1 MASILNAKP
10 IFTSLILAS
19 VLVAKAIAAPPPIEH
34 FTKPEQIQP
43 YSLELSPSGQYY
55 ALIAPRDDRSS
66 LIIVDRA
73 TNKVT
78 ANITPAKGQ
87 FIYEYWWVSNDRVI
101 LSMAEKEGGFS
112 RPFATGELWG
122 INADGK
128 NNVYLFGYRGKE
140 NTGTNIKNSTIVFGS
155 AVVLEPRADEKNTI
169 LIGISYWNESNA
181 APYLELARL
190 NINNGRFIKSGGKV
204 PIREVNVDEIL
215 VDQSRQVRV
224 VSGNLSDRYQKLMY
238 RDLKTNQWLTIND
251 EQITN
256 KYIYP
261 LAFDKGDKE
270 FFVSVYASGAPS
282 YLGLMNPQTKE
293 IRKIYAPET
302 ADIGRLLNKA
312 GNNNGAY
319 AVQTF
324 DGSGRGGFAFL
335 DKDAPEAQL
344 TKKLNAQFQ
353 GELAYVTS
361 FSDDG
366 RFASVFVTSDVNPG
380 EYYIHNRDDN
390 SISQPLKVRQEIDI
404 NSSAV
409 MEPISFKARDGM
421 MIRGWLTVPN
431 APAAKMPLVVMPHGG
446 PYGVVDRWEYN
457 ADAQLLASRGYAV
470 LQINF
475 RGSGGYGKDFVNAGA
490 KEWGGKMQ
498 NDVTDGTRAVLE
510 KYAIDSNRICL
521 FGISYGAYASL
532 MGVAMEPELY
542 KCAIGY
548 SGVYDL
554 KLMRNQGDIK
564 DRESGQTFLNDVLEK
579 DDAWLRA
586 RSPVDQVAR
595 IKAPVLLIHGGE
607 DKRTPPAHAESMRR
621 ALIGAGNPPEWVY
634 ESIEGHGFFD
644 PKKRLNAYQHIVDFL
659 DKHIGKP

>member
-1 MASILNAKP
+1 MANILNIKP
-10 IFTSLILAS
+10 VLTSLLLAG
-19 VLVAKAIAAPPPIEH
+19 VLVSKAWSAPPPIEH
-34 FTKPEQIQP
+34 FTKPQQIQP
-43 YSLELSPSGQYY
+43 YSLKLSPSGQHY
-55 ALIAPRDDRSS
+55 ALIAPSNDRSS
-66 LIIVDRA
+66 LVIVDRA

-78 ANITPAKGQ
+78 ANITPDKGQ
-87 FIYEYWWVSNDRVI
+87 FIYEYWWVSKDRVI

-112 RPFATGELWG
+112 EPFATGELWG

-140 NTGTNIKNSTIVFGS
+140 STGTNIKNSTRVFGS
-155 AVVLEPRADEKNTI
+155 AVVLEPNADDKNTI
-169 LIGISYWNESNA
+169 LIGISYWDSNNQS
-181 APYLELARL
+181 PFLELARL
-190 NINNGRFIKSGGKV
+190 NILNGRFIKSGGKV
-204 PIREVNVDEIL
+204 PIREVDQIL
-215 VDQSRQVRV
+215 VDESRQVRV
-224 VSGNLSDRYQKLMY
+224 VSGQLTDRYQKLMY
-238 RDLKTNQWLTIND
+238 RDTATNQWLTIND
-251 EQITN
+251 EEISN
-256 KYIYP
+256 KHIYP
-261 LAFDKGDKE
+261 LSFDKGSKE
-270 FFVSVYASGAPS
+270 FYVSVYASGGPS

-293 IRKIYAPET
+293 IRKIYMPET
-302 ADIGRLLNKA
+302 ADIGMLLKKA
-312 GNNNGAY
+312 GSNNGAY

-335 DKDAPEAQL
+335 DKDAPEAEL
-344 TKKLNAQFQ
+344 TKKLNTQFQ

-366 RFASVFVTSDVNPG
+366 RFASVYVTSDVNPG

-390 SISQPLKVRQEIDI
+390 SISKPLRVRQEIDI

-409 MEPISFKARDGM
+409 MEPVSFKARDGLT
-421 MIRGWLTVPN
+421 IRGWLTVPN
-431 APAAKMPLVVMPHGG
+431 EPAAKMPLVVMPHGG
-446 PYGVVDRWEYN
+446 PYDVVDRWEYN
-457 ADAQLLASRGYAV
+457 DDAQLLASRGYAV

-475 RGSGGYGKDFVNAGA
+475 RGSSGYGKDFANAGA

-498 NDVTDGTRAVLE
+498 NDLTDGTRAVLA
-510 KYAIDSNRICL
+510 KYAIDPNRVCL
-521 FGISYGAYASL
+521 FGKSYGAYASL
-532 MGVAMEPELY
+532 MGVAMEPALY

-548 SGVYDL
+548 AGVYDL
-554 KLMRNQGDIK
+554 KLMRTQGDISK
-564 DRESGQTFLNDVLEK
+564 RDSGQTYLNDVLEK
-579 DDAWLRA
+579 DEAWLLA
-586 RSPVDQVAR
+586 HSPVHLVGR

>member
-1 MASILNAKP
+1 MASILNVKSVL
-10 IFTSLILAS
+10 TSLLLAS
-19 VLVAKAIAAPPPIEH
+19 ILVAKAIAAPPPIEH

-78 ANITPAKGQ
+78 ANITPSKGQ
-87 FIYEYWWVSNDRVI
+87 FIYQYWWVSNDRVV
-101 LSMAEKEGGFS
+101 LSMAEKEGGFA

-128 NNVYLFGYRGKE
+128 KNVYLFGYRGAG
-140 NTGTNIKNSTIVFGS
+140 NSGSHIKNNSLVYGS
-155 AVVLEPRADEKNTI
+155 AYVLEPRADDKNTI
-169 LIGISYWNESNA
+169 LIGISYWDSSNA
-181 APYLELARL
+181 SPFLELARL
-190 NINNGRFIKSGGKV
+190 NIQNGRFIKAGGKV
-204 PIREVNVDEIL
+204 PIREVDQIL
-215 VDQSRQVRV
+215 VDESRQVRV
-224 VSGNLSDRYQKLMY
+224 VSGQLSDRYQKLMY
-238 RDLKTNQWLTIND
+238 RDPKTNQWLTIND
-251 EQITN
+251 EEVSD
-256 KYIYP
+256 KYVYP
-261 LAFDKGDKE
+261 LSFDKGDKE
-270 FFVSVYASGAPS
+270 FYVSVYASGGPS

-302 ADIGRLLNKA
+302 ADIGMLLPKA

-344 TKKLNAQFQ
+344 TKKLNTQFQ

-390 SISQPLKVRQEIDI
+390 SISKPLKVRQEIDI

-409 MEPISFKARDGM
+409 MEPVSFKARDGM

-446 PYGVVDRWEYN
+446 PYDIVDRWEYN

-475 RGSGGYGKDFVNAGA
+475 RGSGGYGKDFVNAGV

-510 KYAIDSNRICL
+510 KYAIDSNRVCL

-532 MGVAMEPELY
+532 MGVAMEPALY

-554 KLMRNQGDIK
+554 KLMRNQGDISK
-564 DRESGQTFLNDVLEK
+564 RESGQTFLNDVLEK

-621 ALIGAGNPPEWVY
+621 ALTGAGNPPEWVY

-644 PKKRLNAYQHIVDFL
+644 PKKRLNAYQHIMDFL
-659 DKHIGKP
+659 DKHIGPNSK

>member
-1 MASILNAKP
+1 MASILNVKS
-10 IFTSLILAS
+10 ILTSLFLAS
-19 VLVAKAIAAPPPIEH
+19 ILVAKAIAAPPPIEH

-55 ALIAPRDDRSS
+55 ALIAPSNDRSS

-78 ANITPAKGQ
+78 ANITPAKGE
-87 FIYEYWWVSNDRVI
+87 FIYQYWWVSGSRVV
-101 LSMAEKEGGFS
+101 LTMAKKTGGYS
-112 RPFATGELWG
+112 TPGWYGELWG
-122 INADGK
+122 LDADGK
-128 NNVYLFGYRGKE
+128 NNVYLFGYRGADT
-140 NTGTNIKNSTIVFGS
+140 TGSHINNSTKTFGS
-155 AVVLEPRADEKNTI
+155 AVVLEPRTDEKNTI
-169 LIGISYWNESNA
+169 LIGIRYWDNSLKTD
-181 APYLELARL
+181 PFIELAR
-190 NINNGRFIKSGGKV
+190 INVFNGRFIKTGGKV
-204 PIREVNVDEIL
+204 PIREVDKIL
-215 VDQSRQVRV
+215 VDESRQVRV
-224 VSGNLSDRYQKLMY
+224 VSGQLTDRYQKLMY
-238 RDLKTNQWLTIND
+238 RNPKTNQWLTIND
-251 EQITN
+251 EETSN

-261 LAFDKGDKE
+261 LAFDKGDTE
-270 FFVSVYASGAPS
+270 FYVSVYASDGPS

-293 IRKIYAPET
+293 IRKIFVPET

-335 DKDAPEAQL
+335 DKEAPEAQL

-409 MEPISFKARDGM
+409 MEPVSFKARDGM

-431 APAAKMPLVVMPHGG
+431 EPAAKMPLVVMPHGG
-446 PYGVVDRWEYN
+446 PYDIVDRWEYN

-470 LQINF
+470 LQVNF

-510 KYAIDSNRICL
+510 KYAIDPNRICL

-532 MGVAMEPELY
+532 MGVAMEPTLY

-554 KLMRNQGDIK
+554 KLMRNQGDISK
-564 DRESGQTFLNDVLEK
+564 RESGQTFLNDVLEK

-586 RSPVDQVAR
+586 HSPVDQVAR

-607 DKRTPPAHAESMRR
+607 DDRAPPAHAEAMRR

>member
-1 MASILNAKP
+1 MASILNVKS
-10 IFTSLILAS
+10 ILTSLFLAS
-19 VLVAKAIAAPPPIEH
+19 ALLAKASVAPPPIEH

-78 ANITPAKGQ
+78 ANITPAKGE
-87 FIYEYWWVSNDRVI
+87 FIYQYWWVSGNRVV
-101 LSMAEKEGGFS
+101 LTMGKKEGGFS
-112 RPFATGELWG
+112 TPSWMGELWG
-122 INADGK
+122 IDADGK
-128 NNVYLFGYRGKE
+128 NNVYLFGYRGAG
-140 NTGTNIKNSTIVFGS
+140 NSGSHIKNNPLVYGS
-155 AVVLEPRADEKNTI
+155 AYVLEPRADDKNTI
-169 LIGISYWNESNA
+169 LIGIGYWDSSKT
-181 APYLELARL
+181 APFLELAR
-190 NINNGRFIKSGGKV
+190 INVFNGKFIKSGGKV
-204 PIREVNVDEIL
+204 PIREVDKIL
-215 VDQSRQVRV
+215 VDDSRQVRV
-224 VSGNLSDRYQKLMY
+224 VSGQLTDRYQKLMY
-238 RDLKTNQWLTIND
+238 RDLKSNQWLTIND
-251 EQITN
+251 EQTTN

-270 FFVSVYASGAPS
+270 FFVSVYASGGPS
-282 YLGLMNPQTKE
+282 FLGLMNPQTKE
-293 IRKIYAPET
+293 IRKIFAPET
-302 ADIGRLLNKA
+302 ADIGMLLPKA

-380 EYYIHNRDDN
+380 EYYIHNRDDD

-404 NSSAV
+404 NNSAV
-409 MEPISFKARDGM
+409 MEPVSFKARDGM

-431 APAAKMPLVVMPHGG
+431 APTAKMPLVVMPHGG
-446 PYGVVDRWEYN
+446 PYDIVDRWEYN

-475 RGSGGYGKDFVNAGA
+475 RGSGGYGKDFANAGV

-532 MGVAMEPELY
+532 MGVAMEPALY

-554 KLMRNQGDIK
+554 KLMRNQGDISK
-564 DRESGQTFLNDVLEK
+564 RESGQTFLNDVLEK

-621 ALIGAGNPPEWVY
+621 ALTGAGNPPEWVY

-644 PKKRLNAYQHIVDFL
+644 PKKRFNAYQHIVDFL
-659 DKHIGKP
+659 DKYIGKP